1 MANRRLPGTRRG
13 AHSLGTGSQDRLRVL
28 GDQLNRPIA
37 GPAWNEPKVRWRV
50 GLGGFGGG
58 LGRLLAVA
66 VAIAV
71 VVYVVVQLLRPLPS
85 VGFHGRTTSLRLSG
99 TAPVL
104 PWPSSGEAA
113 MSEVGVGSLG
123 QAGST
128 TGVPTASM
136 IKVLTAYVVLK
147 DHPMADGSQGPSITV
162 PADIVTDYQQGVA
175 SQQSEVQVSA
185 GETLTEMQAL
195 QGMLIASG
203 NDLALLLAQWDA
215 SSESAFL
222 TKENDEARALGLTA
236 THVTDPSGLDPATVS
251 SAEDLVRLGEVA
263 MSNSTFAQ
271 IVAMPAITLPEAGLI
286 YNFDYDLGHDGI
298 IGIKTGSDSAAGGCF
313 LFAAQ
318 QTVSGQTVTV
328 VGAVL
333 GQEPTTSTSSML
345 QLALDDAEAMVTA
358 VWSNLR
364 SLPLVPPGERVGTID
379 SPWGSSVGVVAPQSP
394 TVVAVPGTRLAATVQ
409 GTSDL
414 GSSVAAGAR
423 VGELIIRTQSGEVKV
438 PLRSAGALGGPGIGW
453 RLTQI

>member
-1 MANRRLPGTRRG
+1 
-13 AHSLGTGSQDRLRVL
+13 
-28 GDQLNRPIA
+28 
-37 GPAWNEPKVRWRV
+37 
-50 GLGGFGGG
+50 
-58 LGRLLAVA
+58 
-66 VAIAV
+66 
-71 VVYVVVQLLRPLPS
+71 
-85 VGFHGRTTSLRLSG
+85 
-99 TAPVL
+99 
-104 PWPSSGEAA
+104 
-113 MSEVGVGSLG
+113 
-123 QAGST
+123 
-128 TGVPTASM
+128 
-136 IKVLTAYVVLK
+136 
-147 DHPMADGSQGPSITV
+147 GPSITV

-203 NDLALLLAQWDA
+203 NDLAVLLAEWDA
-215 SSESAFL
+215 GSESAFL
-222 TKENDEARALGLTA
+222 TKENKEAKALGLTA

-251 SAEDLVRLGEVA
+251 NAEDLVHLGELA
-263 MSNSTFAQ
+263 MANSTIAQ
-271 IVAMPAITLPEAGLI
+271 IVAMPEITLPEAGLI

-318 QTVSGQTVTV
+318 QAVSGRTVTV

-345 QLALDDAEAMVTA
+345 LLALDDAEAMVSA

-364 SLPLVPPGERVGTID
+364 TLPLVSPGQRVGEVEA
-379 SPWGSSVGVVAPQSP
+379 PWGASVGVVAPSAP

-409 GTSDL
+409 GAGDL
-414 GSSVAAGAR
+414 GSSVAAGAK
-423 VGELIIRTQSGEVKV
+423 VGELTIRTESGVVKV
-438 PLRSAGALGGPGIGW
+438 PLRSAGALPGPSIGW